1 MTIADI
7 PYAHHTQIT
16 QHNRTPSLTLHPNL
30 TNHIGTFHAGALFTL
45 AETASGLYLESLSEN
60 NSDTLLPLLRT
71 SSIKYKHPAQGTV
84 YAEASVDPG
93 DFSLF
98 KQQLHKRGRASIIVD
113 VTIRDEAEK
122 ICMIGTFGWYVQRQN
137 L

>member
-1 MTIADI
+1 MTIANI

-16 QHNRTPSLTLHPNL
+16 LHNGTPNLTLHSHL
-30 TNHIGTFHAGALFTL
+30 TNHIGTLHAGALFTL
-45 AETASGLYLESLSEN
+45 AETASGLYLESLSED

-84 YAEASVDPG
+84 HAKASVDPD

-98 KQQLHKRGRASIIVD
+98 KQQLHKRGRASIAVD
-113 VTIRDEAEK
+113 VAILDEAEK
-122 ICMIGTFGWYVQRQN
+122 ICMIGTFGWYVQR
-137 L
+137 

>member
-16 QHNRTPSLTLHPNL
+16 QHNGAPSLTLHPNL

-45 AETASGLYLESLSEN
+45 AETASGLYLESLSES
-60 NSDTLLPLLRT
+60 NSDALLPLLRT
-71 SSIKYKHPAQGTV
+71 SSVKYKHPAQGTV
-84 YAEASVDPG
+84 HAQASVDPD
-93 DFSLF
+93 DFSSF
-98 KQQLHKRGRASIIVD
+98 KQQLHKRGRASITVD
-113 VTIRDEAEK
+113 VTILDEAEK
-122 ICMIGTFGWYVQRQN
+122 ICMIGTFGWYVQRKN